1 MSNDKDRTDEEKEY
15 YALTKKVWDILA
27 PYYNVINLL
36 LFRLRGTVV
45 AFTDATQGSEV
56 LDVAT
61 GTGKQ
66 AYAFAKKG
74 FDVIGIDISESMLR
88 IANKKNKYPNA
99 KFQLADATDLPF
111 ADGRFD
117 VVCISFALH
126 DMPSTIQEKVL
137 MEMARVTRAGGRI
150 VIVDYGLPRNK
161 IGKFFVYHL
170 IKFYEREYYV
180 KFIRSD
186 LRALI
191 KNAGIEI
198 IAEASALLGVA
209 RIIKGGKAED

>member
-1 MSNDKDRTDEEKEY
+1 M
-15 YALTKKVWDILA
+15 
-27 PYYNVINLL
+27 
-36 LFRLRGTVV
+36 
-45 AFTDATQGSEV
+45 
-56 LDVAT
+56 AT